1 MQIWFYHAKIF
12 YFVVILYNFEIHHC
26 CKMQKCKKERKKD
39 KYEFMRTRIF
49 ILFLF
54 IGGGDEKK
62 GYLLITLENGT
73 FFWLVFLFF
82 FLFFSC
88 FCFLMRIAVK
98 RVMLQW
104 LLNPFLLWPT
114 ISRSCLRNHAAWEK
128 LHKALP
134 ENKQRKL
141 IYHLVHR
148 MSTTKMDSLYQI
160 GSKML
165 HSTKVIIFILWH
177 L

>member
-54 IGGGDEKK
+54 IGGGGRKK
-62 GYLLITLENGT
+62 GISLDHIGI
-73 FFWLVFLFF
+73 FWFVFLFF
-82 FLFFSC
+82 SGFFLFF
-88 FCFLMRIAVK
+88 FLMRIAVK

-134 ENKQRKL
+134 ENKHK
-141 IYHLVHR
+141 
-148 MSTTKMDSLYQI
+148 
-160 GSKML
+160 GN
-165 HSTKVIIFILWH
+165 
-177 L
+177 

>member
-54 IGGGDEKK
+54 IGGGGRKK
-62 GYLLITLENGT
+62 RISLDHIGKQDIFLICFPG
-73 FFWLVFLFF
+73 FFCFFPVF
-82 FLFFSC
+82 
-88 FCFLMRIAVK
+88 FLMRIAVK

-134 ENKQRKL
+134 ENKHK
-141 IYHLVHR
+141 
-148 MSTTKMDSLYQI
+148 
-160 GSKML
+160 GN
-165 HSTKVIIFILWH
+165 
-177 L
+177 